1 MLAAIELIEQ
11 IQKHLARD
19 DADEIK
25 LRAVVRAWEQ
35 RSNDGRNE
43 TKPKA
48 VVLKAEGPTMTKRAL
63 SDKVALLVASGR

>member
-25 LRAVVRAWEQ
+25 L
-35 RSNDGRNE
+35 
-43 TKPKA
+43 KA
-48 VVLKAEGPTMTKRAL
+48 VVAPGSSAQMTDEMRPNRKP
-63 SDKVALLVASGR
+63 